1 MAVEEAKL
9 PLKLLTQHFNL
20 KKPQKFTRPHTRVAY
35 SMSLA
40 ARDISQARPNFAKHV
55 LDSLY
60 EHVGSVNLKNE
71 PYLYASHMLTKDI
84 LPRTRG

>member
-1 MAVEEAKL
+1 MGTFDDMAIEEAQPTQKL
-9 PLKLLTQHFNL
+9 FTQHFIL

-35 SMSLA
+35 SMILA
-40 ARDISQARPNFAKHV
+40 AKDISQARPNFAKHV

-71 PYLYASHMLTKDI
+71 SYLYVGHI
-84 LPRTRG
+84 LRCA